1 MRRALRIALWLAAL
15 VAGQVLVVALA
26 LGVREQMLL
35 APLAPGL
42 YSMKLLPAD
51 PRTAGSFIVFPT
63 HWQILLALTVNVL
76 VYGALLLALR
86 SWRARKAAHPPAA

>member
-1 MRRALRIALWLAAL
+1 MTALRIAGWIGAL
-15 VAGQVLVVALA
+15 IVAQVLIVFASLA
-26 LGVREQMLL
+26 TREQWLL
-35 APLAPGL
+35 APLMPGL

-63 HWQILLALTVNVL
+63 HWQILLALAVNVL

-86 SWRARKAAHPPAA
+86 SWRSRRPDRPSA